1 MAIPFKYSIKNFT
14 ARKLTTLITILGI
27 SLVVFVFA
35 AVLMMAYGIQKTL
48 VSTGLEDNV
57 HISRKSANGEI
68 SSIIPV
74 DVQDV
79 IRTLPF
85 ITKNNEGAQIISY
98 EPVVVINLEKNDGGM
113 SNITVRGVSPQINLL
128 RPHVKLSEGKWF
140 STGTRE
146 LIVGSSINSRFGGA
160 QIGDKIKF
168 AGDLWDIV
176 GVFVADGSGF
186 ESEFWGD
193 ALQLLDAFN
202 RNGSASTVTLKLDK
216 AENFDSFK
224 RAFENDRR
232 LQQYEPKV
240 EKKYFE
246 EQSELLASF
255 IRIVGIFITIIF
267 SMGATIGA
275 TITMYA
281 AVANRTVEIGTLRAL
296 GFRRTS
302 ILIVFL
308 FESIVISLV
317 GGFIG
322 LGLASFL
329 QFFSISTLNFASFSE
344 LQFSF
349 AITPEIGLASLLFAV
364 AMGIIG
370 GFFPSVRA
378 SQLKIISALRAV

>member
-1 MAIPFKYSIKNFT
+1 MAIPFKYSLKNFT
-14 ARKLTTLITILGI
+14 SRKLTTFITIFGI

-48 VSTGLEDNV
+48 VSTGLDDNV
-57 HISRKSANGEI
+57 LISRKSASGEI

-85 ITKNNEGAQIISY
+85 IAKNSSGAQIISN

-128 RPHVKLSEGKWF
+128 RPHIKLVQGKWF
-140 STGTRE
+140 TNGTRQ
-146 LIVGSSINSRFGGA
+146 LIVGTSISNRFGGA
-160 QIGDKIKF
+160 KIGDKIKF
-168 AGDLWDIV
+168 AGDFWDIV
-176 GVFVADGSGF
+176 GIFEAEGSGF

-193 ALQLLDAFN
+193 ALQLSDAFN
-202 RNGSASTVTLKLDK
+202 RYGSASTVTLKLDK

-232 LQQYEPKV
+232 LQQYEPKI

-246 EQSELLASF
+246 EQSELLAGF

-275 TITMYA
+275 TITMYS

-302 ILIVFL
+302 ILVVFL
-308 FESIVISLV
+308 FESLIISLI
-317 GGFIG
+317 GGVIG

-329 QFFSISTLNFASFSE
+329 QFYSISTLNFASFSE

-349 AITPEIGLASLLFAV
+349 AITPGIAVSSLVFA
-364 AMGIIG
+364 AIMGIVG

-378 SQLKIISALRAV
+378 SRLKIISALRSI

>member
-1 MAIPFKYSIKNFT
+1 MES
-14 ARKLTTLITILGI
+14 RKHL
-27 SLVVFVFA
+27 FP
-35 AVLMMAYGIQKTL
+35 
-48 VSTGLEDNV
+48 TGLDDNV
-57 HISRKSANGEI
+57 LISRKSANGEI

-85 ITKNNEGAQIISY
+85 IAKNSNGTQIISN

-113 SNITVRGVSPQINLL
+113 SNITVRGVSQQINLL
-128 RPHVKLSEGKWF
+128 RPHVKLVQGNWF
-140 STGTRE
+140 NSGTRE
-146 LIVGSSINSRFGGA
+146 LIVGTSINNRFGGA
-160 QIGDKIKF
+160 KLGDKIKF
-168 AGDLWDIV
+168 AGDFWEIV
-176 GVFVADGSGF
+176 GIFEAEGSGF

-193 ALQLLDAFN
+193 AIQLSDAFN
-202 RNGSASTVTLKLDK
+202 RYGSASTVTLKLDK

-246 EQSELLASF
+246 EQSELLAGF
-255 IRIVGIFITIIF
+255 IRIVGIFITVIF

-275 TITMYA
+275 TITMYS

-308 FESIVISLV
+308 FESLGNFVNRWDNWIGSRLVSSVLFNIYIKFCLILRIAIFFCNYSRNCFVITHLCCIN
-317 GGFIG
+317 GYCGRI
-322 LGLASFL
+322 
-329 QFFSISTLNFASFSE
+329 
-344 LQFSF
+344 FSF
-349 AITPEIGLASLLFAV
+349 G
-364 AMGIIG
+364 
-370 GFFPSVRA
+370 
-378 SQLKIISALRAV
+378 

>member
-1 MAIPFKYSIKNFT
+1 MAIPFKYSLRNFT
-14 ARKLTTLITILGI
+14 SRKLTTFITIFGI

-48 VSTGLEDNV
+48 VSTGLDDNV
-57 HISRKSANGEI
+57 LISRKSANGEI

-85 ITKNNEGAQIISY
+85 ISKNSSGAQIISN

-113 SNITVRGVSPQINLL
+113 SNITVRGVSPQINVL
-128 RPHVKLSEGKWF
+128 RPHIKLVQGKWF
-140 STGTRE
+140 TNGTRQ
-146 LIVGSSINSRFGGA
+146 LIVGTSISNRFGGA
-160 QIGDKIKF
+160 KIGDKIKF
-168 AGDLWDIV
+168 AGDFWDIV
-176 GVFVADGSGF
+176 GIFEADGSGF

-193 ALQLLDAFN
+193 AIQLSDAFN
-202 RNGSASTVTLKLDK
+202 RYGSASTVTLKLDK

-232 LQQYEPKV
+232 LQQYEPKI

-246 EQSELLASF
+246 EQSELLAGF

-275 TITMYA
+275 TITMYS

-296 GFRRTS
+296 GFRRMS
-302 ILIVFL
+302 ILFVFL
-308 FESIVISLV
+308 FESLIISLI
-317 GGFIG
+317 GGVIG

-329 QFFSISTLNFASFSE
+329 QFYSISTLNFASFSE

-349 AITPEIGLASLLFAV
+349 AITPGIAVASLVFA
-364 AMGIIG
+364 AIMGILG

-378 SQLKIISALRAV
+378 SRLKIISALRSV